1 MSDQQ
6 YVIFGSE
13 YSPFSVKVRSYF
25 RYKNI
30 PHEWRPRTL
39 ETQAEFQK
47 YAKLPLIPLILG
59 PDETVWQDSTPI
71 IETFEE
77 KFSGPALQ
85 PPSATLNYLSCLIE
99 DFGDEWVN
107 KPMFHY
113 RWWRPED
120 QEAVSRGLARTVNPK
135 GDREAQDKL
144 ADSIR
149 TRMVPRL
156 RFVGSS
162 EKTKDVIET
171 SFDQLLSLLGKHLE
185 TRKYL
190 FGGRPALGDFGLFAQ
205 IYCCLQQPTTAKIIK
220 NGYPEI
226 TDWIARMLDPK
237 AEQGWEDWSTLSP
250 TLEPLIRKQIGDI
263 YLPWS
268 LANEK
273 AVLSGEEEFSLPLM
287 DQEFSQQSVKYA
299 AKSIHVLRSR
309 LARTG
314 DREELDKIL
323 DHCGCLQPL
332 LSQS

>member
-1 MSDQQ
+1 MSDKQ
-6 YVIFGSE
+6 YVLFGSE

-47 YAKLPLIPLILG
+47 YAKLPLIPLVLG

-77 KFSGPALQ
+77 KFNDPALQ
-85 PPSATLNYLSCLIE
+85 PPSEMLAYLSCLIE
-99 DFGDEWVN
+99 DYGDEWVN

-120 QEAVSRGLARTVNPK
+120 QETVSHGLARAINPK
-135 GDREAQDKL
+135 GDREALDQL
-144 ADSIR
+144 AETIR

-162 EKTKDVIET
+162 EKTKEVIEA
-171 SFDQLLSLLGKHLE
+171 SLDSLLALLGKHLQS
-185 TRKYL
+185 RPYL
-190 FGGRPALGDFGLFAQ
+190 FGGRPALADFGLFAQ
-205 IYCCLQQPTTAKIIK
+205 VYGCLQQPTTAKIIRQ
-220 NGYPEI
+220 GYPEI
-226 TDWIARMLDPK
+226 TDWIDRMLYPK
-237 AEQGWEDWSTLSP
+237 AEQGWEEWSTLAP
-250 TLEPLIRKQIGDI
+250 TLEPLIKKQIGDI

-273 AVLSGEEEFSLPLM
+273 AVKHGEEEFSLELM
-287 DQEFSQQSVKYA
+287 EQEFSQQTVKYA
-299 AKSIHVLRSR
+299 AKSIQVLRDR
-309 LARTG
+309 LVESTER
-314 DREELDKIL
+314 DQLDKVL
-323 DHCGCLQPL
+323 GNCGCLQPL
-332 LSQS
+332 LSPS